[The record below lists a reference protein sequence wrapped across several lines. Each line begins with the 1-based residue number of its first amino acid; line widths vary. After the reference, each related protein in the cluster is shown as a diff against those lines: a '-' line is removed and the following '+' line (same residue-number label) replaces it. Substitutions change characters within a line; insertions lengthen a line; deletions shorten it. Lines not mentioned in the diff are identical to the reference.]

1 MTMNKKTLV
10 SSAFL
15 LTALLVVGCTEDD
28 AQVAKRN
35 TAKAADN
42 FEVNRRIVFYNTWT
56 DTVMQQI
63 EGLCSIEY
71 GHRVSVICKV
81 GESSSGDAIVKNS
94 LISLSGQVTVFVEQ
108 LESLPVNVYHYRRTF
123 KPQSIIPD
131 IDFRG
136 DASALADAVTP
147 DRND

>member
-1 MTMNKKTLV
+1 MNMTKKKV
-10 SSAFL
+10 SIAAVL
-15 LTALLVVGCTEDD
+15 LTALLFVGCTEDD
-28 AQVAKRN
+28 AVIAKRN

-71 GHRVSVICKV
+71 GNRVSVICKV
-81 GESSSGDAIVKNS
+81 GVAANGDVVVKNS
-94 LISLSGQVTVFVEQ
+94 LISMSGQVTVFVEQ

-123 KPQSIIPD
+123 KPQSVIPD

-136 DASALADAVTP
+136 DSDALDNAMKP